1 MVYTRVYV
9 AECTTPDH
17 YYVGS
22 TLRLP
27 FYREEEHAAGG
38 GAKFTS
44 KHGYEGMVVMEM
56 VEPAQA
62 STLEDDLTIAL
73 MCRYGWGNVRGG
85 DRTAQSERVLRR
97 FLPKALQ
104 PLGPRD
110 VLPLHLR
117 PVSKFPTQLR
127 RLLDRFEV
135 VRGLEDS
142 D

>member
-1 MVYTRVYV
+1 
-9 AECTTPDH
+9 
-17 YYVGS
+17 
-22 TLRLP
+22 
-27 FYREEEHAAGG
+27 
-38 GAKFTS
+38 
-44 KHGYEGMVVMEM
+44 MEM

-97 FLPKALQ
+97 FLPTALQ

-117 PVSKFPTQLR
+117 PVSQLPAQ
-127 RLLDRFEV
+127 LGTLVNRFEV
-135 VRGLEDS
+135 FCGLENS